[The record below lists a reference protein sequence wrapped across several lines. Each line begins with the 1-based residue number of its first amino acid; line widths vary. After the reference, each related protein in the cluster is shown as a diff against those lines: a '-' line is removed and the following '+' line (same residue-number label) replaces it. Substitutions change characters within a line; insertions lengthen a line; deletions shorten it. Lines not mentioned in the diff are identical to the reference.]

1 MNISILAAGS
11 GGMYC
16 GSCMRDS
23 AIAHALRNMG
33 HEVTLIPLYTP
44 LRNERDITTTT
55 EVFYGGVNV
64 YLQSASKLFQK
75 TPRLLDWVFDRPWL
89 LNMAGRMGAQSD
101 PAELAGLTVE
111 IIKGEEGAA
120 AKELRRLTD
129 FLRDTI
135 KPQVIVLP
143 NLMFA
148 GMAREFRERVGVP
161 VVCELTGEDIF
172 LDAMKPADRERVRQA
187 IRARAAD
194 VTKFVATSRF
204 YAGKMAD
211 YLGIDADGI
220 EVVYT
225 GLSPEYFE
233 PATVAKAAADV
244 RKRPLTIGYVAR
256 QCPEKGLGLLV
267 DALVILRGMA
277 NMWNVRLK
285 VAGYVGGRDAEWL
298 AALKKRA
305 DAAGLRDQVEWQ
317 GEVDVAGKIRLL
329 DSVDLFTAPTTMP
342 EPKGISVLEAMARGV
357 PVVQPDHGS
366 FPEMIKL
373 TGGGMLVRPND
384 AEALAHALAEM
395 LRDEPRRRRLG
406 EAGQKAVAQRF
417 TERGMALEMV
427 RVFES
432 LTATQARKVE
442 TVGVA
447 L

>member
-1 MNISILAAGS
+1 
-11 GGMYC
+11 
-16 GSCMRDS
+16 MRDS

-64 YLQSASKLFQK
+64 YLQSASTLFQK

-111 IIKGEEGAA
+111 ILKGEDGAA

-129 FLRDTI
+129 FLRDTV

-172 LDAMKPADRERVRQA
+172 LDAMRPADRERVRQV

-194 VTKFVATSRF
+194 VTKFVATSHF

-211 YLGIDADGI
+211 YLGTDASDI

-225 GLSPEYFE
+225 GLSQEYFE
-233 PATVAKAAADV
+233 PPTVAKAATGV

-256 QCPEKGLGLLV
+256 QCPEKGLGLLI
-267 DALVILRGMA
+267 DAMSILRGMA
-277 NMWNVRLK
+277 NMWTVRLK
-285 VAGYVGGRDAEWL
+285 VAGYAGARDAEWL
-298 AALKKRA
+298 AALKRRA
-305 DAAGLRDQVEWQ
+305 DAAGLRDQIDWQ

-329 DSVDLFTAPTTMP
+329 DAVDVFTAPTTMP

-366 FPEMIKL
+366 FPEMIRM
-373 TGGGMLVRPND
+373 TGGGTLVGPND
-384 AEALAHALAEM
+384 AEALAHGLADL

-406 EAGQKAVAQRF
+406 EAGRRVVAQQF

-432 LTATQARKVE
+432 LTAVSFRKAE

-447 L
+447 V